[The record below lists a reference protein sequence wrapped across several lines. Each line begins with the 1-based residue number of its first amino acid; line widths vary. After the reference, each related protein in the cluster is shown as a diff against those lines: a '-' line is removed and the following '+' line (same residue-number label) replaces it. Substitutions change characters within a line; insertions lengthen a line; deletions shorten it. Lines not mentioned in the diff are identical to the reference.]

1 MDQYQELL
9 NDKCSPFLRLFV
21 CSVFVPFCSEEAAD
35 TVPPCR
41 GFCEEV
47 HRDCYTVLLE
57 ADIGWHKEFN
67 CSL

>member
-1 MDQYQELL
+1 MEQYQELL
-9 NDKCSPFLRLFV
+9 NHKCSPFLRLFV

-47 HRDCYTVLLE
+47 HRDCLSVILE
-57 ADIGWHKEFN
+57 AGLTWPEGFN
-67 CSL
+67 CSM